1 MWSTGMMNGIYY
13 EVKHYAEGSIFG
25 INEGRISKLFMRKT
39 GKTYCNYDRGW
50 DVMPDPEDQEAYGLY
65 LGLLDS
71 FN

>member
-1 MWSTGMMNGIYY
+1 MWRTGISNGIYY
-13 EVKHYAEGSIFG
+13 EVKFYENCSIFG
-25 INEGRISKLFMRKT
+25 IDEGRISKLYMRKA
-39 GKTYCNYDRGW
+39 GKVYCNYDRGW